1 MPHSAATPHTSARPL
16 KKADYEALA
25 HVRAALRKFLHFSE
39 EVARAH
45 GLTPRQHQL
54 LLAVKGRPR
63 RDWAFV
69 SELAEALQVRHH
81 AAVGLVDRC
90 ERGGWARRESDP
102 DDRRQV
108 RVLLTEQGEKVLEE
122 LSYRHR
128 QELKKLRQALDVLLL
143 EA

>member
-1 MPHSAATPHTSARPL
+1 MAKNSKSTVSVATTLR
-16 KKADYEALA
+16 KADYEALA
-25 HVRAALRKFLHFSE
+25 HVRSTLRKFLHFSE
-39 EVARAH
+39 EAARSH

-54 LLAVKGRPR
+54 LLAVKGRPK
-63 RDWAFV
+63 RDWASV

-108 RVLLTEQGEKVLEE
+108 RVLLTMQGEKVLEE
-122 LSYRHR
+122 LSHRHR
-128 QELKKLRQALDVLLL
+128 VELKKLRQALDVLVL
-143 EA
+143 ET

>member
-1 MPHSAATPHTSARPL
+1 MTKITSSTHATSSPL
-16 KKADYEALA
+16 RKADYEALA

-54 LLAVKGRPR
+54 LLAVKGRPK

-122 LSYRHR
+122 LSHRHR
-128 QELKKLRQALDVLLL
+128 QELKKLRQALDVLVL
-143 EA
+143 ET